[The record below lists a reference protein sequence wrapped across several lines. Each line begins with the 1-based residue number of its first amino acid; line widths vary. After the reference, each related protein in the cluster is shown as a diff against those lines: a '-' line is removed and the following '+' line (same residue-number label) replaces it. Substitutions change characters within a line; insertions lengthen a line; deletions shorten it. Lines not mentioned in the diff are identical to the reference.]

1 MERLTQFLTRR
12 VDIPALRP
20 LERARAEFTA
30 AEYAVFG
37 ALCVF
42 LAASVLAL
50 AARAQGFFLIEVPR
64 PGGTLT
70 EGIIGT
76 PRFVNP
82 LLAASDADR
91 DLTALVYAGLMRATP
106 EGELVPDLAASYTL
120 SPDGRVYTFALKSEA
135 RFHDGAPV
143 TADDVIFTIQKAQ
156 DPLTKSGKRPNWE
169 GVAVEKTANG
179 GVQFTLKQAYAPF
192 LENATLGILPKH
204 LWTTIDADGFQFS
217 PLNREPVGAG
227 PYRVARIR
235 ENASRIPTAY
245 ELAPVDDYVLG
256 KPYISRLIVRFFGSE
271 NALVDAFVRGNIES
285 MSGISPEAAATLE
298 AKGKVP
304 LRTTLPRIFGIF
316 FNQNQSKALADKI
329 VRRALAEAVDKEM
342 LVARVLGGYGAAID
356 GPLPPLGT
364 HPASAPENVRE
375 GRGARA
381 LEMLQKDGWTRG
393 AETGVLEKK
402 YGKEVRTLSFSL
414 ATAATPELKQAA
426 EFVATAWRELG
437 AQVELKFFDTSDLH
451 LSVIRPRAYDA
462 LLFGEIVGRD
472 LDLFAFWHSSQRNDP
487 GLNIALYTNLKAD
500 RLLEEARSAR
510 EKEVRD
516 AALRAFAEELRA
528 DIPAIFLYA
537 PDYLYFLSPK
547 VHNLSLGRLALPH
560 ERWGNIYRAYIN
572 TEKVW
577 PFFSK

>member
-12 VDIPALRP
+12 VDILALRP
-20 LERARAEFTA
+20 LERARAAFTTT
-30 AEYAVFG
+30 EYAAFG
-37 ALCVF
+37 VLSVL

-50 AARAQGFFLIEVPR
+50 AARAQGFFLVEMPSA
-64 PGGTLT
+64 GGTLT

-120 SPDGRVYTFALKSEA
+120 SPDGRIYTFTLKPEA
-135 RFHDGAPV
+135 HFHDGTPV

-169 GVAVEKTANG
+169 GVAVEKTAND

-192 LENATLGILPKH
+192 LENTTLGILPKH

-227 PYRVARIR
+227 PYRVSRIR

-245 ELAPVDDYVLG
+245 ELTPVADSVLG
-256 KPYISRLIVRFFGSE
+256 KPYISRLMVRFFGSE
-271 NALVDAFVRGNIES
+271 NALVDAFVRGGIES
-285 MSGISPEAAATLE
+285 MGGISPEAATTLE

-316 FNQNQSKALADKI
+316 FNQNQSKVLADKT
-329 VRRALAEAVDKEM
+329 VRRALAEAVDKEL
-342 LVARVLGGYGAAID
+342 LVTRVLGGYGAVID

-364 HPASAPENVRE
+364 HSSRVLEKARE

-381 LEMLQKDGWTRG
+381 LEMLQKDGWTRRE
-393 AETGVLEKK
+393 ATGILEKK

-414 ATAATPELKQAA
+414 VTAATPELKQAA
-426 EFVATAWRELG
+426 ESVATAWRELG
-437 AQVELKFFDTSDLH
+437 TQVELKFFDTSDLH

-487 GLNIALYTNLKAD
+487 GLNIALYTNIKAD

-516 AALRAFAEELRA
+516 MALRAFAEELQT

-537 PDYLYFLSPK
+537 PDYLYFLPPK
-547 VHNLSLGRLALPH
+547 VHDLALGRLALPH